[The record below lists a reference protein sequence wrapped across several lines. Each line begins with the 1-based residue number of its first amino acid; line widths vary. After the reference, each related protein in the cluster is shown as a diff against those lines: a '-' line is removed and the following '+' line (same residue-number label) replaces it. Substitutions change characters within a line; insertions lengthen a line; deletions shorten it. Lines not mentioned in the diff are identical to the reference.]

1 MAWTIRLSLEAEKQL
16 SKLPRDRQMIVGRA
30 IDRMTEDPFQGN
42 VKPLKG
48 REWKGRYR
56 KVVGRYRLIFIP
68 FFEQQ
73 TVEISQILIR
83 SEKTYRS

>member
-16 SKLPRDRQMIVGRA
+16 SELPRDRQMIIGRA
-30 IDRMTEDPFQGN
+30 IDRMREDPFQGN

-48 REWKGRYR
+48 RKWKGRYR

-68 FFEQQ
+68 FHQQQ

-83 SEKTYRS
+83 SEKTYR